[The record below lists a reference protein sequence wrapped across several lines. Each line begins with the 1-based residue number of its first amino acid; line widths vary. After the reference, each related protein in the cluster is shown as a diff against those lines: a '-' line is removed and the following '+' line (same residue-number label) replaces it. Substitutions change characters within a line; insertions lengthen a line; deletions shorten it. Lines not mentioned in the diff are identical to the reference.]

1 MRAGGLR
8 DVTLRMPVAVP
19 TGSTASL
26 LCLYDLEGDQ
36 LYTVKWYKGRQEFFR
51 YVLKELPHTRVF
63 ALPGINVD
71 IDRQAL
77 TSQGRYHNWGAT
89 AKHVICPYVAPLG
102 FGVVVIIQNRCKKV
116 SETDKK
122 KKISKL
128 EKIRPKKCDLPK
140 DGKVNT
146 DANNK
151 NVINLSSKILN
162 EAEISVLSKG
172 LNFSVVQKS
181 VKALELEQSSLQN
194 DTTEI
199 VACISSQVGCTSL
212 HEVVASGAEMVVL
225 RDVQKFLSGKYRCE
239 VSSDAPHFHT
249 EVVSGYMHVVNELL
263 EEPVIRLEKNSY
275 SAGDTLR
282 ANCSSPP
289 SSPPANVTWYLNG
302 EEEISPNIKVFKAS
316 HLIGKAYYSLDETI
330 TTLFE
335 ISVKHHLAERHNS
348 AQNVANVSIDTCYG
362 RLGVLQVCESS
373 GSACRLCLVVYL
385 ALVGIDSCE
394 CCQSNRTARLALWDF

>member
-1 MRAGGLR
+1 MGGVVGAYQSAGRDNFSGAGGLR

-89 AKHVICPYVAPLG
+89 AKHVICPCVAPLG
-102 FGVVVIIQNRCKKV
+102 FGVVVIIALGLSVICG
-116 SETDKK
+116 
-122 KKISKL
+122 
-128 EKIRPKKCDLPK
+128 P
-140 DGKVNT
+140 VNWR
-146 DANNK
+146 
-151 NVINLSSKILN
+151 LLYLCS
-162 EAEISVLSKG
+162 
-172 LNFSVVQKS
+172 F
-181 VKALELEQSSLQN
+181 
-194 DTTEI
+194 
-199 VACISSQVGCTSL
+199 SL
-212 HEVVASGAEMVVL
+212 HHL
-225 RDVQKFLSGKYRCE
+225 KYPLPVCL
-239 VSSDAPHFHT
+239 DFPD
-249 EVVSGYMHVVNELL
+249 ELL

-302 EEEISPNIKVFKAS
+302 EEEEASSLQHHGNTSDTVTTASLTVELSAVRFPGGKLRLRCVADLFSISRTVRE
-316 HLIGKAYYSLDETI
+316 LWLDEDRPR
-330 TTLFE
+330 LA
-335 ISVKHHLAERHNS
+335 SVLGNKNS
-348 AQNVANVSIDTCYG
+348 AGQY
-362 RLGVLQVCESS
+362 
-373 GSACRLCLVVYL
+373 
-385 ALVGIDSCE
+385 LVGGAPSFTCLL
-394 CCQSNRTARLALWDF
+394 QMALMAAVIHFR

>member
-1 MRAGGLR
+1 MGGVVGAYQSAGQDNFSGAGGLR

-89 AKHVICPYVAPLG
+89 AKHVICPCVAPLG
-102 FGVVVIIQNRCKKV
+102 FGLVKV
-116 SETDKK
+116 CDGNHNGVHDITATD
-122 KKISKL
+122 
-128 EKIRPKKCDLPK
+128 
-140 DGKVNT
+140 
-146 DANNK
+146 
-151 NVINLSSKILN
+151 
-162 EAEISVLSKG
+162 
-172 LNFSVVQKS
+172 
-181 VKALELEQSSLQN
+181 
-194 DTTEI
+194 
-199 VACISSQVGCTSL
+199 
-212 HEVVASGAEMVVL
+212 
-225 RDVQKFLSGKYRCE
+225 
-239 VSSDAPHFHT
+239 
-249 EVVSGYMHVVNELL
+249 ELL

-302 EEEISPNIKVFKAS
+302 EEEEASSLQHHGNTSDTVTTASLTVELSAVRFPGGKLRLRCVADLFSISRTVRE
-316 HLIGKAYYSLDETI
+316 LWLDEDRPR
-330 TTLFE
+330 LA
-335 ISVKHHLAERHNS
+335 SVLGNNNS
-348 AQNVANVSIDTCYG
+348 AVGGAPSFTC
-362 RLGVLQVCESS
+362 LLQM
-373 GSACRLCLVVYL
+373 
-385 ALVGIDSCE
+385 ALMAAVIHF
-394 CCQSNRTARLALWDF
+394 R

>member
-1 MRAGGLR
+1 MVLDAMGGVVGAYQSAGRDNFSGAGGLR

-71 IDRQAL
+71 
-77 TSQGRYHNWGAT
+77 
-89 AKHVICPYVAPLG
+89 
-102 FGVVVIIQNRCKKV
+102 
-116 SETDKK
+116 
-122 KKISKL
+122 
-128 EKIRPKKCDLPK
+128 
-140 DGKVNT
+140 
-146 DANNK
+146 
-151 NVINLSSKILN
+151 
-162 EAEISVLSKG
+162 
-172 LNFSVVQKS
+172 
-181 VKALELEQSSLQN
+181 
-194 DTTEI
+194 
-199 VACISSQVGCTSL
+199 
-212 HEVVASGAEMVVL
+212 VVASGAEMVVL

-302 EEEISPNIKVFKAS
+302 EEEEASSLQHHGNTSDTVTTASLTVELSAARFPGGKLRLRCVADLFSISRTVRE
-316 HLIGKAYYSLDETI
+316 LWLDEDRPR
-330 TTLFE
+330 LA
-335 ISVKHHLAERHNS
+335 SVLGNKNS
-348 AQNVANVSIDTCYG
+348 AGAGAPSFTC
-362 RLGVLQVCESS
+362 LLQM
-373 GSACRLCLVVYL
+373 
-385 ALVGIDSCE
+385 ALMAAVIHS
-394 CCQSNRTARLALWDF
+394 R

>member
-1 MRAGGLR
+1 
-8 DVTLRMPVAVP
+8 MPVAVP

-71 IDRQAL
+71 
-77 TSQGRYHNWGAT
+77 
-89 AKHVICPYVAPLG
+89 
-102 FGVVVIIQNRCKKV
+102 
-116 SETDKK
+116 
-122 KKISKL
+122 
-128 EKIRPKKCDLPK
+128 
-140 DGKVNT
+140 
-146 DANNK
+146 
-151 NVINLSSKILN
+151 
-162 EAEISVLSKG
+162 
-172 LNFSVVQKS
+172 
-181 VKALELEQSSLQN
+181 
-194 DTTEI
+194 
-199 VACISSQVGCTSL
+199 
-212 HEVVASGAEMVVL
+212 VVASGAEMVVL

-302 EEEISPNIKVFKAS
+302 EEEEASSLQHHGNTSDTVTTASLTVELSAARFPGGKLRLRCVADLFSISRTVRE
-316 HLIGKAYYSLDETI
+316 LWLDEDRPR
-330 TTLFE
+330 LA
-335 ISVKHHLAERHNS
+335 SVLGNKNS
-348 AQNVANVSIDTCYG
+348 AAGGAPSFTC
-362 RLGVLQVCESS
+362 LLQM
-373 GSACRLCLVVYL
+373 
-385 ALVGIDSCE
+385 ALMAAVIHS
-394 CCQSNRTARLALWDF
+394 R

>member
-1 MRAGGLR
+1 MRTHLVGAGGLR

-71 IDRQAL
+71 AGSDVTGSIP
-77 TSQGRYHNWGAT
+77 NWGAT

-102 FGVVVIIQNRCKKV
+102 FGVLYNFGETV
-116 SETDKK
+116 SIPYWTSSWQPDSFYDKICSNK
-122 KKISKL
+122 SRGLHTLCLL
-128 EKIRPKKCDLPK
+128 EA
-140 DGKVNT
+140 G
-146 DANNK
+146 
-151 NVINLSSKILN
+151 
-162 EAEISVLSKG
+162 
-172 LNFSVVQKS
+172 
-181 VKALELEQSSLQN
+181 
-194 DTTEI
+194 DTSEI
-199 VACISSQVGCTSL
+199 VACISSQVGCTWYLYMRWPQFHILIHQEYSFNCRRKPYRSS
-212 HEVVASGAEMVVL
+212 EVVASGAEMVVL

-289 SSPPANVTWYLNG
+289 SSPPANVTWY
-302 EEEISPNIKVFKAS
+302 
-316 HLIGKAYYSLDETI
+316 
-330 TTLFE
+330 
-335 ISVKHHLAERHNS
+335 
-348 AQNVANVSIDTCYG
+348 Q
-362 RLGVLQVCESS
+362 
-373 GSACRLCLVVYL
+373 
-385 ALVGIDSCE
+385 
-394 CCQSNRTARLALWDF
+394 W